1 MKTIISLLA
10 AFVFLTACTKESF
23 EKPPDCSPVYLL
35 SDKYTI
41 DSVYLRTDT
50 LNGGKAI
57 IACGAELERLKLI
70 KPYWFFHCVDFPDG
84 LKIECWR
91 YVFTKPLVS

>member
-1 MKTIISLLA
+1 MKLILKAIAALIILA
-10 AFVFLTACTKESF
+10 SCTKEQT
-23 EKPPDCSPVYLL
+23 EKPPNCSPVYLL

-41 DSVYLRTDT
+41 DSVYLKTDT
-50 LNGGKAI
+50 LWQDKNI
-57 IACGAELERLKLI
+57 CGADLERLKLI
-70 KPYWFFHCVDFPDG
+70 KPYWIFHCLDFPDG